1 MQRPGFLAIHSVVAG
16 MLLVLVSCFF
26 PSAGVAQPPL
36 QPLPR
41 PFGNAYHP
49 VGARVMP
56 RGTVPHSAVPQ
67 QTSALNSS
75 PLRQAWY
82 RISSEPPQRAGTSV
96 VWLQDG
102 EEGES
107 SSDEPESEDD
117 SMQSGSSASFEMYC
131 LDCHDAD
138 RALQKSKSYGDWL
151 TTVRRMAA
159 MDDANIPSSEFE
171 PIARYLADVA
181 GIDGAGGGAGDGNGG
196 GSGGGSS
203 GISWHAT
210 VSALWR
216 GGNHG
221 YQSPAPSG
229 ELDHAGFFPD
239 VWVGL
244 QWQNGPLSARATVC
258 TSCHNESPQDG
269 HFFEIVNATLK
280 LDLMQALAFC
290 YEGDISASVEAGR
303 FVAPFGAFAGMSH
316 PATYRTVSNPLIY
329 AMGRTVET
337 GNFNTPRPVLPH
349 PYSDEGVRG
358 KLSVPI
364 GQHVTATLDT
374 YAINGLRPR
383 FNDRFLSSRTY
394 WDNNNDPA
402 VGGRATIG
410 NKTLRLG
417 GSIMSGHL
425 NNDRDPQQ
433 YYKLAGADVTFRY
446 EKWIRAYA
454 EYAIRTEETS
464 PGARSH
470 TYGTVVEGEMQL
482 TPCVSLLAR
491 YDTLYARGAIIS
503 GGRPDDIDRA
513 TWGVNF
519 TMPGGSELLFNHE
532 IWRPEIGPNVDVVGF
547 RWFATF

>member
-1 MQRPGFLAIHSVVAG
+1 MRRPKSVAIRFVLG
-16 MLLVLVSCFF
+16 GLFLVLLQSVFS
-26 PSAGVAQPPL
+26 PSLLAQGPL
-36 QPLPR
+36 QPIPR
-41 PFGNAYHP
+41 PYRSATFP
-49 VGARVMP
+49 QGASVTP
-56 RGTVPHSAVPQ
+56 SSLVPHTIGTAHQNSVITDA
-67 QTSALNSS
+67 SAL
-75 PLRQAWY
+75 RKAWY
-82 RISSEPPQRAGTSV
+82 RISSEMPEHPVTSV
-96 VWLQDG
+96 VWLQD
-102 EEGES
+102 EDEDEDENS
-107 SSDEPESEDD
+107 ESDEESEDD
-117 SMQSGSSASFEMYC
+117 SMPSGSSASFEIYC
-131 LDCHDAD
+131 VDCHDAE
-138 RALQKSKSYGDWL
+138 RALQKSKSYADWL

-159 MDDANIPSSEFE
+159 MDDASIPSSEFE
-171 PIARYLADVA
+171 PIARHLAEVA
-181 GIDGAGGGAGDGNGG
+181 GIGGDDDGG
-196 GSGGGSS
+196 GSAGGGGSS
-203 GISWHAT
+203 GITWHAT

-221 YQSPAPSG
+221 FQSPAPSG

-280 LDLMQALAFC
+280 LDLMQALACC
-290 YEGDISASVEAGR
+290 YEGDIKASVEAGR
-303 FVAPFGAFAGMSH
+303 FVTPFGAFAGMSH

-349 PYSDEGVRG
+349 PYSDEGVRA
-358 KLSVPI
+358 KVSVPV
-364 GQHVTATLDT
+364 GQHVTATLDS

-383 FNDRFLSSRTY
+383 FNERFLSSRTY

-402 VGGRATIG
+402 VGARATIG
-410 NKTLRLG
+410 NQTLRIG
-417 GSIMSGHL
+417 GSIMSGHF

-433 YYKLAGADVTFRY
+433 YYKLAGADVTFKY
-446 EKWIRAYA
+446 EKWLRAYA

-470 TYGTVVEGEMQL
+470 TYGTVVEGEVQV

-491 YDTLYARGAIIS
+491 YDNLYARGAIVA

-519 TMPGGSELLFNHE
+519 TLPGGSELLFNHE